1 MTQTLFQVQR
11 NGIQKLSAYREYL
24 NNKHLS
30 KNFLPADKET
40 GKLQECFRRD
50 YILNPRLF
58 CSPPL

>member
-24 NNKHLS
+24 NNKHSS

-40 GKLQECFRRD
+40 GKLQLSEKEAKGET
-50 YILNPRLF
+50 L
-58 CSPPL
+58 